1 MPVKKV
7 FEGDVDYLQILDEKG
22 NVDNKREPKLPPA
35 MLKRMYELMVLTR
48 AYDEKAVKLQRQGR
62 MGTYAP
68 VLGQEAVGVGT
79 GLALRKEDWA
89 LPTYREPQIYYIKGI
104 PLEMMYM
111 YWRGIE
117 EGMRFPEGSNVFP
130 FAVPIATH
138 LPHAVGMAFALKRA
152 KKKQVMLTCVGD
164 GGTSEGDFHEALNFA
179 GVWKVPIVFV
189 IVNNHW
195 AISVPRKEQ
204 SASTTLAQK
213 GHAYNIPC
221 LQVDGNDVLAVHSAV
236 SKSMEDARK
245 GRGPRVIEAV
255 TYRMSMHTTADD
267 PTRYR
272 AEKEVEEWKK
282 KDPID
287 RFRKYLQ
294 KKKLWT
300 KSYEAK
306 LLQRIS
312 EEVEVAVKKAEAW
325 QGKPRDMFSYVWAEM
340 TDDLKEQMAEM
351 EKLYGLE
358 GGK

>member
-1 MPVKKV
+1 MPRRKV
-7 FEGDVDYLQILDEKG
+7 FEGTVEYLQILDEKG
-22 NVDNKREPKLPPA
+22 NVDRKLEPKLPPA
-35 MLKRMYELMVLTR
+35 LLKRMYELMMLTR

-68 VLGQEAVGVGT
+68 VIGQEAVGAGA
-79 GLALRKEDWA
+79 GLALKKEDWA
-89 LPTYREPQIYYIKGI
+89 LPSYREPQIYYAKGV
-104 PLEMMYM
+104 PLEMLYM

-117 EGMRFPEGSNVFP
+117 EGMKFPEGSNVFP

-152 KKKQVMLTCVGD
+152 KKKQAILTCVGD
-164 GGTSEGDFHEALNFA
+164 GGTSEGDFHESLNFA
-179 GVWKVPIVFV
+179 GVWKVPAVFI

-195 AISVPRKEQ
+195 AISVPRSAQ
-204 SASTTLAQK
+204 SSSKTLAQK
-213 GHAYNIPC
+213 GLAYNLPSV
-221 LQVDGNDVLAVHSAV
+221 QVDGNDVLAVYKTV
-236 SKSMEDARK
+236 SKALDDARNGK
-245 GRGPRVIEAV
+245 GPTVIEVV

-272 AEKEVEEWKK
+272 TEKEVAEWKK

-300 KSYEAK
+300 KAYEKK
-306 LLQRIS
+306 LLERIS
-312 EEVEVAVKKAEAW
+312 KEVEDAVKKAEAW
-325 QGKPRDMFSYVWAEM
+325 QGKPRDMFRYVWVEM

-351 EKLYGLE
+351 ERLYGLE
-358 GGK
+358 GEK